1 MHCWAYA
8 DISITEGATQMFRL
22 FIEYIKI
29 GLFSVGGGY
38 AMLPLIYQTVH
49 EFGAMG
55 KSEFSDMVAISQI
68 TPGPIAVNIAT
79 YTGFDL
85 YGWSGALLMSLAVCL
100 PCFVFSL
107 VLAGILRRNQGTLCL
122 DMMIGKMKICGIALI
137 AVSGIFIADGSIVEL
152 AGSAGNAL
160 PSVDIFQLALFI
172 VSILVY
178 RRKWIGPVALTFIMG
193 MLSLAGEW
201 LIDMMTG

>member
-1 MHCWAYA
+1 
-8 DISITEGATQMFRL
+8 MFRL

-122 DMMIGKMKICGIALI
+122 DMIIGKMKICGIALI
-137 AVSGIFIADGSIVEL
+137 AVSGIFIADGSIVEFT
-152 AGSAGNAL
+152 GSAESWM
-160 PSVDIFQLALFI
+160 PDIDIFQLVLFA

-193 MLSLAGEW
+193 ILSLGGEL
-201 LIDMMTG
+201 LIDMMIG